1 MRNLFVLFLLFMCLV
16 TKNYAQ
22 DIVTPAAAKEAATS
36 TLVNTVITIDD
47 KTIDYRILKHYSE
60 TELRNMSTVK
70 LNQIYFL
77 YTSSYSIKNKL
88 ACSSVTMKDVDVA
101 KVETFRKDNIASI
114 VNYYVDDCMIQVE
127 LMPLNILQQK
137 IQEIK

>member
-1 MRNLFVLFLLFMCLV
+1 MKNLFVLSLLLMCLV

-22 DIVTPAAAKEAATS
+22 DVITPAAAKETATS
-36 TLVNTVITIDD
+36 NLINSVITIDD
-47 KTIDYRILKHYSE
+47 KTIDYRILKHYTE
-60 TELRNMSTVK
+60 TELRNMPTIK
-70 LNQIYFL
+70 LNQVYFL

-101 KVETFRKDNIASI
+101 KIEIFRKDNIASI
-114 VNYYVDDCMIQVE
+114 VNYYVGDCMIQVE

-137 IQEIK
+137 LQEIK